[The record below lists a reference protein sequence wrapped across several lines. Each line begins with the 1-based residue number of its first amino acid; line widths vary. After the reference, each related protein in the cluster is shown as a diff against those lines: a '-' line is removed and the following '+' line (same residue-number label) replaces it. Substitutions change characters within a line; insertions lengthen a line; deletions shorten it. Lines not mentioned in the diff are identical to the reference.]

1 MAIISVYID
10 YFPWWNTRNLTRI
23 IQSLYYSPASRC
35 INAWIH
41 SLKKSVKPEI
51 VNRYDLWVFSR
62 KANPWFDRYSYNSNN
77 TAPSIGTIAGW
88 YNIAKR
94 KYNDWIIRVIIAS
107 DSKTTQSGGDN
118 RKKFPLGD
126 CFGRIVILNYIE
138 QRCNIQSI
146 QKLNV
151 QTKSKHS

>member
-1 MAIISVYID
+1 VAIISVYID

-35 INAWIH
+35 INAWMH

-77 TAPSIGTIAGW
+77 TVPSIGTIAGW

-118 RKKFPLGD
+118 RKKFPLGAALQVPQ
-126 CFGRIVILNYIE
+126 FFSFAPL
-138 QRCNIQSI
+138 
-146 QKLNV
+146 
-151 QTKSKHS
+151 